1 MLAEVLTA
9 PAPQLTYLE
18 DPDVGSSALEVMITT
33 TAAASLN
40 MYCRGGDGCCGRED
54 TRWGAAAVI
63 LTLAVCVQAVWGG
76 GGGLR
81 H

>member
-1 MLAEVLTA
+1 M
-9 PAPQLTYLE
+9 
-18 DPDVGSSALEVMITT
+18 GSTALEVMITT

-54 TRWGAAAVI
+54 TRWGSA
-63 LTLAVCVQAVWGG
+63 TLLALAYYTVQAVWGG

-81 H
+81 R

>member
-1 MLAEVLTA
+1 M
-9 PAPQLTYLE
+9 
-18 DPDVGSSALEVMITT
+18 GSSALEVMITA

-54 TRWGAAAVI
+54 TRWGAA
-63 LTLAVCVQAVWGG
+63 TLLALALVSRLCVYYTVQAVLHIECPGCAGG

-81 H
+81 R

>member
-1 MLAEVLTA
+1 M
-9 PAPQLTYLE
+9 
-18 DPDVGSSALEVMITT
+18 GSTSLEVMITT

-54 TRWGAAAVI
+54 TRWGSASELA
-63 LTLAVCVQAVWGG
+63 LAVCVLYNYTVQAVRGG

-81 H
+81 R

>member
-1 MLAEVLTA
+1 MAQVDTAGVMLAKVLTA

-18 DPDVGSSALEVMITT
+18 DPDVGSSALEVMITA

-54 TRWGAAAVI
+54 TRWGAAAG
-63 LTLAVCVQAVWGG
+63 LPLAIVSRLC
-76 GGGLR
+76 
-81 H
+81 